1 VSKKIG
7 VTTMEK
13 EEKKEAPIKMIRRL
27 AVNFVLFL
35 ILCIV
40 MMKSMNNKSKQRQ
53 DELENLQKI
62 CETQNDE
69 IKELNQQI
77 NELNTFI
84 NSLGVKK

>member
-1 VSKKIG
+1 
-7 VTTMEK
+7 MEK

>member
-1 VSKKIG
+1 
-7 VTTMEK
+7 MEK

-27 AVNFVLFL
+27 AVNFVLLL